1 MVKNNYAM
9 INHAINI
16 DVSNL
21 PKIIQNTIK
30 ELEEYEK
37 AGEWVMYDGLADGL
51 ESFLKSALISGQ
63 INNEQFNLLLK
74 KYRGGKWKIK
84 SKSIQQS
91 WIKIASCMRSHN
103 YGHPKNKQGQID
115 FSSFLSSP
123 LKVYF
128 LHHRLIIEST
138 IQ

>member
-37 AGEWVMYDGLADGL
+37 AGEWVMYDGLADGI

-74 KYRGGKWKIK
+74 KYRGGKWK
-84 SKSIQQS
+84 
-91 WIKIASCMRSHN
+91 
-103 YGHPKNKQGQID
+103 Y
-115 FSSFLSSP
+115 
-123 LKVYF
+123 
-128 LHHRLIIEST
+128 IILT
-138 IQ
+138 I